1 METKDAIKLAA
12 DICKESVE
20 ITKDVQEQQNVVR
33 EDIQYVL
40 DIILRANADEL
51 KNCNSYITNKY
62 PDLTQFTPI
71 NCSLCVVPSSV
82 VAAMSVTQLQ
92 NSLLVAI
99 GALNNMI
106 SSYKL
111 LRIVGGGAKIAAKHA
126 IEGNLK

>member
-40 DIILRANADEL
+40 DVILRANADEL

-62 PDLTQFTPI
+62 PDLTLFTPI

-111 LRIVGGGAKIAAKHA
+111 LRIVSGGAKIAAKHA

>member
-40 DIILRANADEL
+40 DVILRANADEL

-71 NCSLCVVPSSV
+71 NCFLCVVPSSV